1 MKIEEF
7 CFKLNEMLSPISA
20 PETRLATAA
29 RFVCTAFSM
38 KPDEVALFRLDDSGF
53 LSFIW
58 PTRLQNAG
66 SVPLTATSPLVART
80 ARENAGFLNN
90 SFANTP
96 HASFF
101 EHFHKNEASSLPIQK
116 IMSAPLT
123 AEGKVKGVIQVSRK
137 GEDPVRAG
145 NDFSKSELAALER
158 IAAVIAAHL

>member
-1 MKIEEF
+1 
-7 CFKLNEMLSPISA
+7 MLSPITT
-20 PETRLATAA
+20 PETRLETAA

-38 KPDEVALFRLDDSGF
+38 KPDEVALFRLDESGF

-66 SVPLTATSPLVART
+66 AVPLSATSPLVART

-101 EHFHKNEASSLPIQK
+101 EHFHKSEVNSLPIQK

-123 AEGKVKGVIQVSRK
+123 DEGKVKGVIQVSRK
-137 GEDPVRAG
+137 GEEPARAG
-145 NDFSKSELAALER
+145 NDFSRSELAALER
-158 IAAVIAAHL
+158 IAAIIAAYI